1 VSDDADGV
9 TVGGETLLS
18 LARGSLESDRVLD
31 EAKQL
36 MRVVLRRYL
45 GEKPLAT
52 RSLFRAR
59 SHSAGTTGR

>member
-1 VSDDADGV
+1 
-9 TVGGETLLS
+9 
-18 LARGSLESDRVLD
+18 
-31 EAKQL
+31 

-59 SHSAGTTGR
+59 ASASSSD